1 MKNEKNSCRKK
12 EGNMRIKK
20 GEREEK
26 WLEQKLRGGG
36 EIREG
41 EGVK

>member
-1 MKNEKNSCRKK
+1 VKNEKNSCRK

-20 GEREEK
+20 GERDEK

-36 EIREG
+36 KIREG